1 MRHIGGLA
9 SLARWVFNIV
19 SRPSPLTR
27 HLPQLL
33 EHVLEHGGPGKTVT
47 FHDNSDKAKGDE
59 KAAQAAPA
67 KKGQAKKDEDKKKKG
82 EERRIVAVYLHVQT
96 DNDEAKTFYEKHG
109 FKEVERLDEYY
120 HRGIEPRS
128 AWVLEKRQ

>member
-1 MRHIGGLA
+1 M
-9 SLARWVFNIV
+9 
-19 SRPSPLTR
+19 
-27 HLPQLL
+27 
-33 EHVLEHGGPGKTVT
+33 T

-59 KAAQAAPA
+59 KAAQAVSA

-96 DNDEAKTFYEKHG
+96 DNDEAKVFYEKHG